1 MNLQSVHYFI
11 MVARERNFTR
21 AAGKLHITQQTLSA
35 NMAALEREL
44 GTVLIVRHSPLELT
58 SSGKAFYQYA
68 LRFAE
73 EEEAMKRSLA
83 DITEGKAGELRIGI
97 GFLRGKTLLPPLV
110 DRFRK
115 RYPKVTF
122 RLYETSNRDMRK
134 KLMEGELDLAIAH
147 YRMKPAGIH
156 VEPVYRE
163 RIALLVQKDLLRQ
176 CTGGREEDIY
186 HALLTDRKPLMKLLE
201 NCPFLSASG
210 NNIAGYVESQ
220 YLEEAEPKPFVRL
233 ISNSM
238 ETLLHLCHR
247 GLGALFTPENLAR
260 SVLSEK
266 EMDDLYTIPLPET
279 EYTISIG
286 YKEKIPPWSIRDDFI
301 AMAKEEWGK
310 SRIEI

>member
-11 MVARERNFTR
+11 MLARERNFTR

-35 NMAALEREL
+35 NMASLEREL
-44 GTVLIVRHSPLELT
+44 GTILIIRHTPLELT
-58 SSGKAFYQYA
+58 NSGKAFYQYA

-73 EEEAMKRSLA
+73 EEEAMKRSLT
-83 DITEGKAGELRIGI
+83 DITEGRAGELRIGI

-115 RYPKVTF
+115 EYPKVIF
-122 RLYETSNRDMRK
+122 HLQETSNRDMRK
-134 KLMEGELDLAIAH
+134 KLIEGELDLAIAH

-156 VEPVYRE
+156 VEPVYWE
-163 RIALLVQKDLLRQ
+163 RIALLLPKKLL
-176 CTGGREEDIY
+176 CELGGGEEEIY
-186 HALLTDRKPLMKLLE
+186 RKLMGDRKHLMNYLE
-201 NCPFLSASG
+201 DCPFLSASG
-210 NNIAGYVESQ
+210 NNIAGYVESR
-220 YLEEAEPKPFVRL
+220 YLEEAEKRPFVRL
-233 ISNSM
+233 ISNNM
-238 ETLLHLCHR
+238 ETLLDLCHR

-260 SVLSEK
+260 SVLSAK

-286 YKEKIPPWSIRDDFI
+286 YKEKSPPWSIRDDFI
-301 AMAKEEWGK
+301 RMAKEEWGK